1 MKKIV
6 LSFILTFAIVSCT
19 PEGEEFSLDVLPV
32 AKVEMQTAFARDS
45 VTNIPVTYL
54 RPSNCHFFEDFYYL
68 RNDFTRV
75 IAIYNSKAIKESC
88 QTLENDSIEVNLR
101 FKPAELGTY
110 TLKFWKGVDA
120 SGQDEFFEYQAVVN
134 H

>member
-1 MKKIV
+1 MRKIV
-6 LSFILTFAIVSCT
+6 LSLILTFVIISCT
-19 PEGEEFSLDVLPV
+19 PEGEEFNVEVLPV
-32 AKVEMQTAFARDS
+32 AKVEMQTVFALDS

-75 IAIYNSKAIKESC
+75 IAVYNSTAIKENC
-88 QTLENDSIEVNLR
+88 ETLENDSIHVNLR
-101 FKPAELGTY
+101 FKPSEIGTY
-110 TLKFWKGVDA
+110 TLKFWKGVGTN
-120 SGQDEFFEYQAVVN
+120 GQDEFFEYQAVVN